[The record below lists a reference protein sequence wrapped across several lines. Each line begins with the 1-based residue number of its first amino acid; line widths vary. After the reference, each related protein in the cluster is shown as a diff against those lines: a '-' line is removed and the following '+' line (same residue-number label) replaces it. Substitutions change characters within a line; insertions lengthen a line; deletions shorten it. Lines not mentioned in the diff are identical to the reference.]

1 MSSRSATTQDT
12 ATQRNLK
19 DELRPV
25 ATKILFHCVPWPEM
39 WTVSGRHIVATSSL
53 RLSSITASDDLGEEI
68 LSYVPKSLRPVFLSA
83 AGQSAVSRQLC
94 FQHCTSKLKNLQIA
108 SCMGS
113 VRSSK
118 LNVVRTNASLIFG
131 APFKPDWF
139 VTNYDRTKEPI
150 LVKLSGAKVTRGAF
164 AYDPFPPIL
173 FPDSPKKNEKDVF
186 MNPVLIRVSHSFSTA
201 RLRSTC

>member
-1 MSSRSATTQDT
+1 
-12 ATQRNLK
+12 
-19 DELRPV
+19 
-25 ATKILFHCVPWPEM
+25 
-39 WTVSGRHIVATSSL
+39 
-53 RLSSITASDDLGEEI
+53 
-68 LSYVPKSLRPVFLSA
+68 
-83 AGQSAVSRQLC
+83 
-94 FQHCTSKLKNLQIA
+94 
-108 SCMGS
+108 MGS

-131 APFKPDWF
+131 ASFKQDWF